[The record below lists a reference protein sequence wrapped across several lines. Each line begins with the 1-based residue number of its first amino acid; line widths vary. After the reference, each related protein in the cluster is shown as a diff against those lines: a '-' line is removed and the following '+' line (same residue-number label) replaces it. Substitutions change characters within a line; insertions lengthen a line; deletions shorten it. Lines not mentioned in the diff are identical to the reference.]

1 MSVLYKHF
9 YTKESYDNFLNTSID
24 EFFKIL
30 EDVKEEKSL
39 DDLPPDIQ
47 DAISRDQNKVPIFF
61 IKITEHFRREFS
73 FEKQFVNLLHS
84 DTFFTEVYPG
94 HYKTMVPKYKFDNPF
109 PDKDSNLGAE
119 AQLQSDEQLIIQK
132 KNVEEAYKS
141 SQIALGNEDPPSPT
155 LINSYHSISFTRLH
169 GRKDNNYSYV
179 EKNHE
184 GQSKSPFSKINSI
197 INELKKTNKLNDQEL
212 ALAIFLSK
220 KFGGIGTKFQQIL
233 QYYGKQLPAVKTY
246 LENNSSEILRKMI
259 TFSSQFQKEC
269 KLQGIYSGNEKLADD
284 KKKEYGLRLSFIPD
298 EIFRLHLNKLPH
310 DSITKKFI
318 IGQIKTSQ
326 ASRD

>member
-1 MSVLYKHF
+1 MIPTYKA
-9 YTKESYDNFLNTSID
+9 K
-24 EFFKIL
+24 
-30 EDVKEEKSL
+30 
-39 DDLPPDIQ
+39 
-47 DAISRDQNKVPIFF
+47 
-61 IKITEHFRREFS
+61 
-73 FEKQFVNLLHS
+73 
-84 DTFFTEVYPG
+84 
-94 HYKTMVPKYKFDNPF
+94 NPF
-109 PDKDSNLGAE
+109 PDKDSNLGIE
-119 AQLQSDEQLIIQK
+119 AQLQNDDQQIEMQK
-132 KNVEEAYKS
+132 KNVEEAFKS
-141 SQIALGNEDPPSPT
+141 AQIVLGNRDLSISQDDRPSPT

-259 TFSSQFQKEC
+259 IFSSQFQKEC

-298 EIFRLHLNKLPH
+298 EIFRFHLNKLKK
-310 DSITKKFI
+310 DSNTKKI
-318 IGQIKTSQ
+318 IISQIKTSQ